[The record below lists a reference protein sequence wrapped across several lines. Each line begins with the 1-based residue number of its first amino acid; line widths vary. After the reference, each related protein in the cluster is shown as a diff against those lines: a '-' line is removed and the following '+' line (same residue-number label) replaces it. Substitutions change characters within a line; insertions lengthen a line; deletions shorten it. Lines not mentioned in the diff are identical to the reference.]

1 MSVLH
6 SCVARSFIFVSMPGN
21 FSRHKNLFSR
31 HKNLFFRHEKKKM
44 DMLHLSSECG
54 ALRSHTDSADFR
66 RDMQSKILCI
76 SVISVCNDF

>member
-6 SCVARSFIFVSMPGN
+6 SCVTRSFFLYPRLVIFLGIKIYFLGM
-21 FSRHKNLFSR
+21 
-31 HKNLFFRHEKKKM
+31 KKKM

-54 ALRSHTDSADFR
+54 ALWSHADSADFH
-66 RDMQSKILCI
+66 RDMRSKILWF